1 MPDTAP
7 PKKAHTVET
16 ELCCKR
22 IRVEF
27 NGEIIA
33 DTTRAMYLFE
43 SRLTP
48 VYYIPLED
56 VRGDVLERT
65 EHSTHCPYKGDA
77 VYWDVVVGERRA
89 ENAIWSYPEPIKAV
103 PELAGYAAFYWNR
116 MDRWFEEDEEIFVHA
131 RDPRVR
137 VDALPSSRKVEVSL
151 GGEVLASTERAVLVF
166 ETGLPVRYYIPE
178 ADVTARLTPTDL
190 STACPYKGIAS
201 YWSVE
206 AGGASHE
213 NLVWAYR
220 YPVREAEPV
229 RDLLCF
235 FNEKVDISVDGEAQE
250 RPTTK
255 WSK

>member
-7 PKKAHTVET
+7 QKQAHTVTT
-16 ELCCKR
+16 EPCNKR

-33 DTTRAMYLFE
+33 DSTKAMYLFE

-48 VYYIPLED
+48 VYYIPLDD
-56 VRGDVLERT
+56 VRDDVLVRT

-89 ENAIWSYPEPIKAV
+89 DNAVWAYPAPIDAV
-103 PELAGYAAFYWNR
+103 PELAGYAAFYWNK

-151 GGEVLASTERAVLVF
+151 DGEVLASTERAVFVF
-166 ETGLPVRYYIPE
+166 ETGLPVRYYIPKE
-178 ADVTARLTPTDL
+178 DVSVALTPSDL
-190 STACPYKGIAS
+190 TTACPYKGVAS
-201 YWSVE
+201 YWSVTT
-206 AGGASHE
+206 ATGTHQ
-213 NLVWAYR
+213 NLVWAYQN
-220 YPVREAEPV
+220 PVREAEPV

-235 FNEKVDISVDGEAQE
+235 FNEKVDVSVDGELQP
-250 RPTTK
+250 RPETK
-255 WSK
+255 WSR